1 MNMTI
6 ELEIETK
13 PDSFD
18 AEADISNALQDGRL
32 RRDVERA
39 IEREIEAI
47 MHWRDMRVTA
57 RLK

>member
-1 MNMTI
+1 MNMTV

-18 AEADISNALQDGRL
+18 AEDDISNALQDDGL

-47 MHWRDMRVTA
+47 MQWRDVRVTA